1 MSRTSSSAG
10 ASLIE
15 LIVTIVVISVALAGV
30 LIGINR
36 ITRQSADPMVL
47 TQSRAIAEAYLE
59 EILPKNYAEPG
70 TTGSARDNDCSAEEA
85 SRDAYDDVG
94 DYDGLSD
101 SPPRDQ
107 TGTALTDLAAFQ
119 VAVSVTCNGTIGP
132 SGETV
137 TAKEVAVTVTN
148 AGLNAP
154 VRVTGYRSDI

>member
-1 MSRTSSSAG
+1 MSRASRNAG

-15 LIVTIVVISVALAGV
+15 LVVTIVVISVALAGV

-59 EILPKNYAEPG
+59 EILPKRYAEPG
-70 TTGSARDNDCSAEEA
+70 TTGAARDNDCSAEEG

-94 DYDGLSD
+94 DYDGLSN

-107 TGTALTDLAAFQ
+107 TVTALTDLAAYQ
-119 VAVSVTCNGTIGP
+119 VSVAVTCNRTIGP
-132 SGETV
+132 SGDTV
-137 TAKEVAVTVTN
+137 TAKEVVVNVTN

-154 VRVTGYRSDI
+154 VQVTGFRSDI